1 MVMGQRKSL
10 DDSLSLTER
19 DVCPWRRR
27 WSSEVSD
34 ETVVFAKFEML

>member
-19 DVCPWRRR
+19 DVR
-27 WSSEVSD
+27 WSSDGVSD
-34 ETVVFAKFEML
+34 VVIAKFDMF